1 MLNIWISIIILMSNK
16 HFILLFSM
24 TFPSLEIILLKFPG
38 FVIFWTILIYLIMI
52 DIQAVL

>member
-1 MLNIWISIIILMSNK
+1 MLIII
-16 HFILLFSM
+16 IISM